1 MYSEDGGIRPFKAVV
16 ETPGYGSSIDIK
28 NSGPTAFPIQANVQ
42 PLLFR
47 YEPERFKQV
56 MGDNSLYTVSLN
68 EYATSALV
76 TLETDG
82 MPLMAQ
88 VELWQGPD
96 NTPQKVKVYNEQ
108 GLPFQLM
115 VETPGS
121 QCTIAVRNIGPMEFP
136 LYCAVSASLD

>member
-28 NSGPTAFPIQANVQ
+28 NSGPTAFPIRANVQ
-42 PLLFR
+42 PMLFR

-56 MGDNSLYTVSLN
+56 QGENSLYTVSLN
-68 EYATSALV
+68 DYATSALV

-88 VELWQGPD
+88 IELWQGPD
-96 NTPQKVKVYNEQ
+96 NTPQKVRVYNEQ

-115 VETPGS
+115 VETPGP

-136 LYCAVSASLD
+136 LYCAVSARVD